1 MDILVREPHLAEVH
15 TDFSDL
21 LYGCQATCKQTRASG
36 DSCASVLCLQKD
48 RAVVGQGSSLYESSE
63 PFSLVLRFEGAN
75 HQAEVIATKQ
85 IQSYTLTSHP
95 SFSLSLQPILTV
107 SFISLIYFLCVLV
120 ALCSLLYLLAF
131 CASEEQC
138 FYVISS

>member
-48 RAVVGQGSSLYESSE
+48 RAVVGQGSLIMKIVNL
-63 PFSLVLRFEGAN
+63 FSGA
-75 HQAEVIATKQ
+75 EI
-85 IQSYTLTSHP
+85 
-95 SFSLSLQPILTV
+95 
-107 SFISLIYFLCVLV
+107 
-120 ALCSLLYLLAF
+120 
-131 CASEEQC
+131 
-138 FYVISS
+138 

>member
-95 SFSLSLQPILTV
+95 SFSLSPTHPDCLFHQSYIFFVRSCCLVLSPLSPCILC
-107 SFISLIYFLCVLV
+107 L
-120 ALCSLLYLLAF
+120 
-131 CASEEQC
+131 
-138 FYVISS
+138 